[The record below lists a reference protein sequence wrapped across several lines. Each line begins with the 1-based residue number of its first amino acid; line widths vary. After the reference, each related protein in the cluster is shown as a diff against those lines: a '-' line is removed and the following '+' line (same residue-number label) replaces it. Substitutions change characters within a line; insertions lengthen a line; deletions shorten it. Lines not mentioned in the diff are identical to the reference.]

1 MKNNNFILRTI
12 TGAVYVALIVS
23 SVILHKLFFA
33 ILMLI
38 FMIFS
43 LTEFYS
49 FFRKSQIKVQ
59 SFTGVLFASILYC
72 IVSFIAYTNS
82 NIELLIIILPLFFII
97 IISEIFL
104 KNETPIQNTAIT
116 ILGIIYIAL
125 PLSLLNFFYSPSF
138 EENQKMYSL
147 LLGYFILVWSNDT
160 FAYLVGTKFGKRKLI
175 ERISPKKTWEGT
187 IGGGLVSVLVSIILS
202 LFFKELNIVQWIIL
216 SIIIVISGTFG
227 DLAESMFKRSMNIKD
242 SGKILPGHGGFMD
255 RLDAVYISSPF
266 VFLYLVIIFA

>member
-33 ILMLI
+33 TLMLI

-82 NIELLIIILPLFFII
+82 NIELLIITLPLFFII

-187 IGGGLVSVLVSIILS
+187 IGGGLISVVVSIILS

-216 SIIIVISGTFG
+216 SLIIIVSGTFG